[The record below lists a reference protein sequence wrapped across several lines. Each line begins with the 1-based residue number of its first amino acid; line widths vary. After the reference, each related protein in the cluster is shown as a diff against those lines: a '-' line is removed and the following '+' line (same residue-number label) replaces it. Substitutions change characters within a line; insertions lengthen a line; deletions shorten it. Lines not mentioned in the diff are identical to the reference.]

1 MQPIIKVTN
10 LSKHFKEIAAVNQLS
25 FTVEQGDVYGFLGQN
40 GAGKSTTIRML
51 LTLIKPTNGKIEMF
65 GMDLNTHRKEILKQV
80 GAVIEKPDV
89 YRYLT
94 ALENLQLF
102 SKISGGRKLTT
113 SQLIDQLEIVGL
125 KDRAK
130 SKVKTFSQGMK
141 QRLGIAIALVHDPQL
156 IILDEPTNG
165 LDPQGIADIRNLILH
180 LSKELQKTIL
190 VSSHLLS
197 EIQLIANRLLIID
210 KGKKMVEGSTAELFD
225 PSETL
230 IELETLD
237 NKKALVKLERSE
249 WSSRLQPLR
258 GKTIILKLNKQQV
271 PSFNQSLVQMSIQV
285 LSLQPRHSLEDYF
298 LEVTTGNQHVE
309 AFTN

>member
-1 MQPIIKVTN
+1 
-10 LSKHFKEIAAVNQLS
+10 
-25 FTVEQGDVYGFLGQN
+25 
-40 GAGKSTTIRML
+40 ML

-65 GMDLNTHRKEILKQV
+65 GVDLNTHRKEILKQV

-89 YRYLT
+89 YKYLT

-102 SKISGGRKLTT
+102 SKISGGRKLPT
-113 SQLIDQLEIVGL
+113 SQLINQLEIVGL

-180 LSKELQKTIL
+180 LSKELQKTIM

-237 NKKALVKLERSE
+237 NKKALVRLERSE

-258 GKTIILKLNKQQV
+258 GKTIILKMNKQQV

>member
-1 MQPIIKVTN
+1 MNRQT
-10 LSKHFKEIAAVNQLS
+10 
-25 FTVEQGDVYGFLGQN
+25 
-40 GAGKSTTIRML
+40 
-51 LTLIKPTNGKIEMF
+51 
-65 GMDLNTHRKEILKQV
+65 
-80 GAVIEKPDV
+80 
-89 YRYLT
+89 
-94 ALENLQLF
+94 
-102 SKISGGRKLTT
+102 
-113 SQLIDQLEIVGL
+113 
-125 KDRAK
+125 
-130 SKVKTFSQGMK
+130 
-141 QRLGIAIALVHDPQL
+141 
-156 IILDEPTNG
+156 G

-237 NKKALVKLERSE
+237 NKKAIVQLERSE

-258 GKTIILKLNKQQV
+258 GKTIILKMNKQQV

>member
-1 MQPIIKVTN
+1 M
-10 LSKHFKEIAAVNQLS
+10 
-25 FTVEQGDVYGFLGQN
+25 
-40 GAGKSTTIRML
+40 
-51 LTLIKPTNGKIEMF
+51 
-65 GMDLNTHRKEILKQV
+65 
-80 GAVIEKPDV
+80 
-89 YRYLT
+89 
-94 ALENLQLF
+94 
-102 SKISGGRKLTT
+102 
-113 SQLIDQLEIVGL
+113 
-125 KDRAK
+125 
-130 SKVKTFSQGMK
+130 
-141 QRLGIAIALVHDPQL
+141 
-156 IILDEPTNG
+156 
-165 LDPQGIADIRNLILH
+165 
-180 LSKELQKTIL
+180 

-237 NKKALVKLERSE
+237 NKKAIVQLERSE

-258 GKTIILKLNKQQV
+258 GKTIILKMNKQQV